1 MPNRAAP
8 LQWTESQAVVD
19 GNVITSMGPGT
30 SLQFALKLVE
40 ELFDK
45 DKAEEI
51 AEQMLTTTAKPKP
64 KKVMF

>member
-1 MPNRAAP
+1 
-8 LQWTESQAVVD
+8 
-19 GNVITSMGPGT
+19 MGPGT